1 MNITDTKKDFTAVID
16 FLKNDIQGLRTGR
29 ATTAIVE
36 DISVEAYGSRQPMK
50 AVGTIQVADAK
61 TVTIEPWDK
70 GLFPAIEKGIRE
82 SSLGLNPVN
91 DGRMIRLTLPELTS
105 ERRNELV
112 KVLHQKSEH
121 AKVSLRKVREDVR
134 SKIAAAEKEKEIRE
148 DEKFKLQDELEKLVK
163 QFNEEVEK
171 VVANKEK
178 EITTV

>member
-1 MNITDTKKDFTAVID
+1 MNIGDYKKEFQAVVD

-36 DISVEAYGSRQPMK
+36 DISVEAYGSRQPMR

-70 GLFPAIEKGIRE
+70 SLFPAIEKGIRE

-134 SKIAAAEKEKEIRE
+134 AQIGNAEKEKSIRE

-163 QFNEEVEK
+163 QFGEEVQK
-171 VVANKEK
+171 IIDTKEK
-178 EITTV
+178 DITTV